1 MAANYFWSVSVG
13 WDSLQFV
20 NRVAVSTDQNLQ
32 NLTQDFVGMLSGG
45 EEPA

>member
-1 MAANYFWSVSVG
+1 MTG
-13 WDSLQFV
+13 LLRRGGLQFLD
-20 NRVAVSTDQNLQ
+20 RSAVSTDQSLQ